1 MPQQDDKEGWINVNI
16 VGYSAMPQQDDKEG
30 LVGLMFKKKQAELE
44 AGMTWS
50 IFLNVFF
57 KQKKIKEES
66 KTFV

>member
-1 MPQQDDKEGWINVNI
+1 
-16 VGYSAMPQQDDKEG
+16 MPQQDDKEG

-57 KQKKIKEES
+57 KQKKIKDES